1 MGFPLAG
8 SRDGSIHYR
17 RYETH
22 VRPHHGSPCEGGA
35 LYDKKIT
42 QKIPDGTLVAAGAV
56 VISEE
61 DVRALKEG

>member
-1 MGFPLAG
+1 M
-8 SRDGSIHYR
+8 
-17 RYETH
+17 
-22 VRPHHGSPCEGGA
+22 
-35 LYDKKIT
+35 IT